1 MRITLSDHFTYQK
14 LLRFTMPSIVMMIV
28 TSVYSI
34 VDGFFVSNCVGKNAF
49 AALNLIFPVL
59 MALSAFGFMVGTGG
73 SALIAKTLGEGK
85 TKEANGIF
93 SMLVAILAVGGAVLA
108 AVFFVFIRP
117 ISYAVGATELTID
130 DCVLYGR
137 ILLVSL
143 PLFMLQNSFQSFLA
157 TAEKPGF
164 GLKVTVFAGLTN
176 VVLDFLLVYVL
187 SLGLAGAALATA
199 LSQAVGAAIPLAYFL
214 RENDTPL
221 RLGRP
226 GFDLR
231 ALWRACCNGSSE
243 MVSNL
248 SGSLVGILYN
258 VQLMAIA
265 QEDGV
270 SAYGVLMYVDFI
282 FKAFFFGYS
291 IAVTPV
297 VGYHYGAQNH
307 AELKSLLRKS
317 LITGYDW
324 QVAGA
329 EYVNLAMFFAF
340 ATLYPDAQ
348 VLLFFFIPVKIKWM
362 AIMDACYFAYII
374 FFCAAS
380 RYWIG
385 VVLPLV
391 ALLNFFVFFAPELGR
406 FAKREQ
412 TRTKQ
417 AAHFHNAVRQT
428 QREQQSQ
435 GYRHKCAVCGRT
447 DVTNPELQFRYCSK
461 CAGYHCFCSDHIFN
475 HVHFTDENP

>member
-14 LLRFTMPSIVMMIV
+14 LLRFTMPSIVMMII

-187 SLGLAGAALATA
+187 PFGLAGAALATA
-199 LSQAVGAAIPLAYFL
+199 FSQAVGAAIPLAY
-214 RENDTPL
+214 
-221 RLGRP
+221 
-226 GFDLR
+226 
-231 ALWRACCNGSSE
+231 NGSSE

-258 VQLMAIA
+258 IQLMAIA
-265 QEDGV
+265 RENGV

-317 LITGYDW
+317 LIITVLVSLVMTGASVTLAGPIADLFVGYDAALHDMTVNALRIYSASFLVFGFNIFGSAFFTGLNDGTDSALISFLRTLVF
-324 QVAGA
+324 QVAAILLLPRWLDINGIWLAVTAA
-329 EYVNLAMFFAF
+329 ESLTLLVTVSLLA
-340 ATLYPDAQ
+340 
-348 VLLFFFIPVKIKWM
+348 
-362 AIMDACYFAYII
+362 
-374 FFCAAS
+374 
-380 RYWIG
+380 
-385 VVLPLV
+385 
-391 ALLNFFVFFAPELGR
+391 
-406 FAKREQ
+406 AKR
-412 TRTKQ
+412 RK
-417 AAHFHNAVRQT
+417 
-428 QREQQSQ
+428 
-435 GYRHKCAVCGRT
+435 
-447 DVTNPELQFRYCSK
+447 
-461 CAGYHCFCSDHIFN
+461 YHY
-475 HVHFTDENP
+475 

>member
-14 LLRFTMPSIVMMIV
+14 LLRFTMPSIVMMII

-187 SLGLAGAALATA
+187 PFGLAGAALATA

-226 GFDLR
+226 CFDLR

-307 AELKSLLRKS
+307 AELKSLLRQS
-317 LITGYDW
+317 LVITALASLLMTGGAIVLAGPIADLFVGYDAALHDMTVNALRIYSVSFLVFGFNIFGSAFFTGLNDGTDSALISFLRTLVF
-324 QVAGA
+324 QVAAILLLPRWLDINGIWLAVTAA
-329 EYVNLAMFFAF
+329 ESLTLLVTVSLLA
-340 ATLYPDAQ
+340 
-348 VLLFFFIPVKIKWM
+348 
-362 AIMDACYFAYII
+362 
-374 FFCAAS
+374 
-380 RYWIG
+380 
-385 VVLPLV
+385 
-391 ALLNFFVFFAPELGR
+391 
-406 FAKREQ
+406 AKR
-412 TRTKQ
+412 RK
-417 AAHFHNAVRQT
+417 
-428 QREQQSQ
+428 
-435 GYRHKCAVCGRT
+435 
-447 DVTNPELQFRYCSK
+447 
-461 CAGYHCFCSDHIFN
+461 YHY
-475 HVHFTDENP
+475 

>member
-93 SMLVAILAVGGAVLA
+93 SMLVAILAVGGAALA

-187 SLGLAGAALATA
+187 PFGLAGAALATA

-226 GFDLR
+226 CFDLR

-317 LITGYDW
+317 LIITVLVSLVMTGASVTLAGPIADLFVGGAARYDG
-324 QVAGA
+324 QRPAHLLRLVSRLRLQHFRLGVLHRVERRHGQRAHFLPADAGVSGRGDLAAAEVAGHQRH
-329 EYVNLAMFFAF
+329 LARRHRRGIAH
-340 ATLYPDAQ
+340 
-348 VLLFFFIPVKIKWM
+348 
-362 AIMDACYFAYII
+362 
-374 FFCAAS
+374 AA
-380 RYWIG
+380 RHR
-385 VVLPLV
+385 
-391 ALLNFFVFFAPELGR
+391 FAPC
-406 FAKREQ
+406 REAEKISLLS
-412 TRTKQ
+412 RKIP
-417 AAHFHNAVRQT
+417 AAW
-428 QREQQSQ
+428 REFS
-435 GYRHKCAVCGRT
+435 R
-447 DVTNPELQFRYCSK
+447 NL
-461 CAGYHCFCSDHIFN
+461 
-475 HVHFTDENP
+475 

>member
-199 LSQAVGAAIPLAYFL
+199 FSQAVGAAIPLAYFL
-214 RENDTPL
+214 R
-221 RLGRP
+221 
-226 GFDLR
+226 
-231 ALWRACCNGSSE
+231 E

-317 LITGYDW
+317 LIITVLVSLVMTGASVTLAGPIADLFVGYDAALHDMTVNALRIYSVSFLVFGFNIFGSAFFTGLNDGSDSALISFLRTLVF
-324 QVAGA
+324 QVAAILLLPRWLDINGIWLAVTAA
-329 EYVNLAMFFAF
+329 ESLTLLVTVSLLA
-340 ATLYPDAQ
+340 
-348 VLLFFFIPVKIKWM
+348 
-362 AIMDACYFAYII
+362 
-374 FFCAAS
+374 
-380 RYWIG
+380 
-385 VVLPLV
+385 
-391 ALLNFFVFFAPELGR
+391 
-406 FAKREQ
+406 AKR
-412 TRTKQ
+412 RK
-417 AAHFHNAVRQT
+417 
-428 QREQQSQ
+428 
-435 GYRHKCAVCGRT
+435 
-447 DVTNPELQFRYCSK
+447 
-461 CAGYHCFCSDHIFN
+461 YHY
-475 HVHFTDENP
+475 

>member
-14 LLRFTMPSIVMMIV
+14 LLRFTMPSIVMMII

-187 SLGLAGAALATA
+187 PFGLAGAALATA

-226 GFDLR
+226 CFDLR
-231 ALWRACCNGSSE
+231 ALWRACCNG
-243 MVSNL
+243 
-248 SGSLVGILYN
+248 
-258 VQLMAIA
+258 A
-265 QEDGV
+265 

-317 LITGYDW
+317 LIITVLVSLVMTGASVTLAGPIADLFVGYDAALHDMTVNALRIYSVSFLVFGFNIFGSAFFTGLNDGTDSALISFLRTLVF
-324 QVAGA
+324 QVAAILLLPRWLDINGIWLAVTAA
-329 EYVNLAMFFAF
+329 ESLTLLVTVSLLA
-340 ATLYPDAQ
+340 
-348 VLLFFFIPVKIKWM
+348 
-362 AIMDACYFAYII
+362 
-374 FFCAAS
+374 
-380 RYWIG
+380 
-385 VVLPLV
+385 
-391 ALLNFFVFFAPELGR
+391 
-406 FAKREQ
+406 AKR
-412 TRTKQ
+412 RK
-417 AAHFHNAVRQT
+417 
-428 QREQQSQ
+428 
-435 GYRHKCAVCGRT
+435 
-447 DVTNPELQFRYCSK
+447 
-461 CAGYHCFCSDHIFN
+461 YHY
-475 HVHFTDENP
+475 

>member
-14 LLRFTMPSIVMMIV
+14 LLRFTMPSIVMMII

-187 SLGLAGAALATA
+187 PFGLAGAALATA

-226 GFDLR
+226 CFDLR

-265 QEDGV
+265 REDGV

-317 LITGYDW
+317 LIITVLVSLVDDRRLPLTLAGPYRRPLCGLRRGAARYDG
-324 QVAGA
+324 QRPAHLLGLVSCLRLQHLRLGVLHRVERRHGQRAHFVPADAGVSGRGDLAAAEVAGHQRH
-329 EYVNLAMFFAF
+329 LARRHRRGIAH
-340 ATLYPDAQ
+340 
-348 VLLFFFIPVKIKWM
+348 
-362 AIMDACYFAYII
+362 
-374 FFCAAS
+374 AA
-380 RYWIG
+380 RHR
-385 VVLPLV
+385 
-391 ALLNFFVFFAPELGR
+391 FAPC
-406 FAKREQ
+406 REAEKISLLS
-412 TRTKQ
+412 RKIP
-417 AAHFHNAVRQT
+417 AAR
-428 QREQQSQ
+428 REFS
-435 GYRHKCAVCGRT
+435 R
-447 DVTNPELQFRYCSK
+447 NL
-461 CAGYHCFCSDHIFN
+461 
-475 HVHFTDENP
+475 

>member
-1 MRITLSDHFTYQK
+1 V
-14 LLRFTMPSIVMMIV
+14 LLT
-28 TSVYSI
+28 
-34 VDGFFVSNCVGKNAF
+34 
-49 AALNLIFPVL
+49 AL
-59 MALSAFGFMVGTGG
+59 
-73 SALIAKTLGEGK
+73 
-85 TKEANGIF
+85 
-93 SMLVAILAVGGAVLA
+93 GAV
-108 AVFFVFIRP
+108 I
-117 ISYAVGATELTID
+117 T
-130 DCVLYGR
+130 
-137 ILLVSL
+137 
-143 PLFMLQNSFQSFLA
+143 
-157 TAEKPGF
+157 
-164 GLKVTVFAGLTN
+164 
-176 VVLDFLLVYVL
+176 
-187 SLGLAGAALATA
+187 
-199 LSQAVGAAIPLAYFL
+199 
-214 RENDTPL
+214 
-221 RLGRP
+221 
-226 GFDLR
+226 
-231 ALWRACCNGSSE
+231 
-243 MVSNL
+243 
-248 SGSLVGILYN
+248 
-258 VQLMAIA
+258 
-265 QEDGV
+265 
-270 SAYGVLMYVDFI
+270 
-282 FKAFFFGYS
+282 
-291 IAVTPV
+291 
-297 VGYHYGAQNH
+297 
-307 AELKSLLRKS
+307 S

-329 EYVNLAMFFAF
+329 TYVNFAMFFAF

-362 AIMDACYFAYII
+362 AILDACYFAYII

-391 ALLNFFVFFAPELGR
+391 ALLNFFVFFAPEIGR

>member
-14 LLRFTMPSIVMMIV
+14 LLRFTMPSIVMMII

-143 PLFMLQNSFQSFLA
+143 PLFMRQNSFQSFLA

-187 SLGLAGAALATA
+187 PFGLAGAALATA

-226 GFDLR
+226 CFDLR

-258 VQLMAIA
+258 IQLMAIA
-265 QEDGV
+265 RENGV

-297 VGYHYGAQNH
+297 VGYHYGAKPCGAQKPPAQEPDHHRAREPRHDRRFRDPCRPYRRPLCGLRRGAARYDGQRPAHLLGLVSCLRLQHLRLGVLHRVERRHGQRAHFVPADAGVSGRGDLAAAEVAGHQRHLARRHRRGIAH
-307 AELKSLLRKS
+307 AARHRFAPCREAEKISLLSRKIPAARREFS
-317 LITGYDW
+317 R
-324 QVAGA
+324 
-329 EYVNLAMFFAF
+329 NL
-340 ATLYPDAQ
+340 
-348 VLLFFFIPVKIKWM
+348 
-362 AIMDACYFAYII
+362 
-374 FFCAAS
+374 
-380 RYWIG
+380 
-385 VVLPLV
+385 
-391 ALLNFFVFFAPELGR
+391 
-406 FAKREQ
+406 
-412 TRTKQ
+412 
-417 AAHFHNAVRQT
+417 
-428 QREQQSQ
+428 
-435 GYRHKCAVCGRT
+435 
-447 DVTNPELQFRYCSK
+447 
-461 CAGYHCFCSDHIFN
+461 
-475 HVHFTDENP
+475 